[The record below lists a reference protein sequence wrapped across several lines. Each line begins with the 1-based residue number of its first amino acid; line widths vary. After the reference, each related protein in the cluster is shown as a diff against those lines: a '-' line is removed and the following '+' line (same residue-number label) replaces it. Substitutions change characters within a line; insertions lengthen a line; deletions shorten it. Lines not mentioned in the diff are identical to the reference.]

1 MLTKLTLTNFKN
13 FSHDSFDLKKIN
25 ILTGYNGRGKST
37 ILQSLLLLSQSVMSK
52 GNFEKLHL
60 NGEWVNLGDF
70 DEILNNPD
78 SFITKIH
85 LNTDIEPCS
94 EVHFEYGISDD
105 DKVAQLEEFTINGIS
120 LNSQIGKA
128 SSDDDEKNKKI
139 KDFSSPPRHLINLFQ
154 DFHFIS
160 ANRCGP
166 VKYVD
171 KLEIP
176 DFHRVGKNGNLT
188 INTIASYN
196 DSVKNEMNIDKSDIN
211 QYPLHEAVSRWISYI
226 MDGGDLEVKGN
237 KKEEKSK
244 VLSVNFTNPISN
256 TYHRAENVGF
266 GYSYILSIVVT
277 SLVAK
282 AGSTVLIENPE
293 AHLHPK
299 AQSKIT
305 HLLTRLAERG
315 VQVMIETHSEHI
327 LNGFRL
333 CALKDDYTLSNTD
346 LSIYFFD
353 KNYKTKPLR
362 ILENGRIEDWPNG
375 FFDQQES
382 DLAEIMRLGA
392 RKLQK

>member
-1 MLTKLTLTNFKN
+1 M
-13 FSHDSFDLKKIN
+13 
-25 ILTGYNGRGKST
+25 R
-37 ILQSLLLLSQSVMSK
+37 
-52 GNFEKLHL
+52 HL
-60 NGEWVNLGDF
+60 N
-70 DEILNNPD
+70 
-78 SFITKIH
+78 K
-85 LNTDIEPCS
+85 
-94 EVHFEYGISDD
+94 
-105 DKVAQLEEFTINGIS
+105 QLEEFTINGNPQ
-120 LNSQIGKA
+120 NSQIGKL
-128 SSDDDEKNKKI
+128 SSENDEKNKNT
-139 KDFSSPPRHLINLFQ
+139 KDFSSPPMHLINLFQ

-171 KLEIP
+171 KVEIP
-176 DFHRVGKNGNLT
+176 EYHRVGKDGNLT
-188 INTIASYN
+188 INTIASYK
-196 DSVKNEMNIDKSDIN
+196 DVVKSEMNPDKSDNN
-211 QYPLHEAVSRWISYI
+211 QYSLHDAVSKWIAYI

-237 KKEEKSK
+237 RKEEKSK
-244 VLSVNFTNPISN
+244 VLSVNFTNPKSN

-282 AGSTVLIENPE
+282 AGSIVLIENPE

-353 KNYKTKPLR
+353 KDYTTKPLKV
-362 ILENGRIEDWPNG
+362 LENGRIEDWPDG
-375 FFDQQES
+375 FFDQQER

-392 RKLQK
+392 QKF